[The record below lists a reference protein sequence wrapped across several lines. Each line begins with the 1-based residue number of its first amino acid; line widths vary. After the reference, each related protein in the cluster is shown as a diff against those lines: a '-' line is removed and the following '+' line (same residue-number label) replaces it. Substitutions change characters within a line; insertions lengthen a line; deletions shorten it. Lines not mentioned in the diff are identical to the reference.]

1 MINSLEIGGHI
12 QNNYNDL
19 KQGIHATTKFLEA
32 FFSNLILGS
41 EFDVKN
47 RFFHVEYV
55 PQSIISKV
63 PKVQI
68 DTLKCTLEEL
78 AVIQAM
84 LEKPTITQTEL
95 KDRTGKSLSTVK
107 RIVSS
112 LQEKGYICR
121 TNGKRYG
128 KWEVLAQFPK

>member
-1 MINSLEIGGHI
+1 M
-12 QNNYNDL
+12 
-19 KQGIHATTKFLEA
+19 
-32 FFSNLILGS
+32 
-41 EFDVKN
+41 
-47 RFFHVEYV
+47 EYV

-63 PKVQI
+63 PKVQN

-95 KDRTGKSLSTVK
+95 RDRTGKSLSTVK

-128 KWEVLAQFPK
+128 KWEVLVQFPK